1 MNRTKKQIIIGLLVV
16 IATISA
22 IALIKNKKGKVHKDD
37 VITNWKIIINPN
49 MKNVDNVSNKQKYN
63 SFENFNGNFKEIN
76 NLVDIKNIDDDRSTE
91 ISNLPNDIENNSI
104 VTQKNQEANKFIK
117 KSNNEK
123 IILYLKKQL
132 DCLKTHLMSLN
143 HVNMFQ
149 HPLNKDIFELN
160 LKNNNRIEK
169 QNIGLLNSAN
179 IFFMPQRYPNPN
191 IIYSFVKNLNGIEH
205 ILDWSNLKNSLICP
219 ERYKYST
226 FNYGYAF
233 HILFYDKNDL
243 IECKVN
249 AEEFVKNVK
258 EMLILCLKD
267 ILTNFNINYMIICT
281 SLLKSLV
288 NIAKR
293 NKNIEFSKE
302 EFVLRIE
309 IGLLEVIRDLN
320 LTKSHIIIFFD
331 QYQEYI

>member
-1 MNRTKKQIIIGLLVV
+1 MNQTKKQIIIGLLVV

-22 IALIKNKKGKVHKDD
+22 IALIKNKKGKAQKDD
-37 VITNWKIIINPN
+37 VITNLKIIINPN
-49 MKNVDNVSNKQKYN
+49 MKNIDNVSNKQNYN
-63 SFENFNGNFKEIN
+63 SFGNFNGNFKEIN
-76 NLVDIKNIDDDRSTE
+76 NLVDIKNIDDGSTK
-91 ISNLPNDIENNSI
+91 ISNLPNNIENNSI
-104 VTQKNQEANKFIK
+104 TTQKNQEMNKFIEN
-117 KSNNEK
+117 SNKGK

-149 HPLNKDIFELN
+149 HSLNKDIFELN
-160 LKNNNRIEK
+160 LKNNNKIEK

-191 IIYSFVKNLNGIEH
+191 IIYLFVKDLNGIEH
-205 ILDWSNLKNSLICP
+205 ILDWNNLRNSLICP

-233 HILFYDKNDL
+233 HILFYEKNDL

-249 AEEFVKNVK
+249 VEDFVKGVK

-267 ILTNFNINYMIICT
+267 ILSNFNINYMIICT

-293 NKNIEFSKE
+293 NKNIEFNKE

-320 LTKSHIIIFFD
+320 LTKSHIIILFD
-331 QYQEYI
+331 QYQE